1 VEGWSFN
8 DAAFESNLG
17 CDREGIDE
25 CGAGVVLAFMQAQRC
40 DVLEAFLQTT

>member
-1 VEGWSFN
+1 VEGCFFT
-8 DAAFESNLG
+8 DAAFENNLG

-40 DVLEAFLQTT
+40 DVLEAFLQIT